1 MSTSNN
7 QGILNSLDKITEVFD
22 SILLEK
28 RGVLKMKV
36 LSDAI
41 LRQDRELTRDLELL
55 LSVYS
60 HGLLECPKPKWK
72 NSSQYEEG
80 QCVTVLTQIL
90 SGTKIDTKEFHELPL
105 KVQTVLYHSSIRSD
119 IGLNQS
125 QLLSTISVM
134 SKEAIYYTLGFS
146 DAVVDEVDTWDI
158 VQKCPRCGSERETPD
173 VCEGC
178 QEKLIEAIEHR
189 TESFEVY
196 GTSIKD
202 FSHRFLDWSLEVNDG
217 LYKFTK
223 LKESIGRYEPMLPFV
238 EYQKTL
244 QLIG

>member
-1 MSTSNN
+1 M
-7 QGILNSLDKITEVFD
+7 LNSIDKILEVFE
-22 SILLEK
+22 SIKLES

-36 LSDAI
+36 LNDTISGKDKEI
-41 LRQDRELTRDLELL
+41 THDLELL
-55 LSVYS
+55 LSVFY

-72 NSSQYEEG
+72 NSSQHSEG
-80 QCVTVLTQIL
+80 QCAAVLSRLLI
-90 SGTKIDTKEFHELPL
+90 GAEIDTKEFHELPL
-105 KVQTVLYHSSIRSD
+105 KVQVVLYYSSICSD

-125 QLLSTISVM
+125 QLLSAITVLP
-134 SKEAIYYTLGFS
+134 KEAIYTLLGHTEPLL
-146 DAVVDEVDTWDI
+146 DEVDTWSI
-158 VQKCPRCGSERETPD
+158 QQKCPRCGSVRETPD
-173 VCEGC
+173 VCEEC
-178 QEKLIEAIEHR
+178 TQRILEAIEHR

-202 FSHRFLDWSLEVNDG
+202 FSLEFFDWALEVNNG

-223 LKESIGRYEPMLPFV
+223 LKESIGRYEPTLPFV

>member
-1 MSTSNN
+1 MLNN
-7 QGILNSLDKITEVFD
+7 LDKILDVIE
-22 SILLEK
+22 SIRLEK

-36 LSDAI
+36 LNDTI
-41 LRQDRELTRDLELL
+41 LSQDKELIKDLELL

-80 QCVTVLTQIL
+80 QCVAVLTQIL

-105 KVQTVLYHSSIRSD
+105 KVQTVLYHSSVGSD

-125 QLLSTISVM
+125 QLLSTISIM
-134 SKEAIYYTLGFS
+134 SKEAIYYTLGFN
-146 DAVVDEVDTWDI
+146 DTVVDEIDTWEYI
-158 VQKCPRCGSERETPD
+158 QKCPRCGSISETSD
-173 VCEGC
+173 VCEDC
-178 QEKLIEAIEHR
+178 QENILEAIRFR

-196 GTSIKD
+196 GTSAKD
-202 FSHRFLDWSLEVNDG
+202 FSQEFLDWSLEVNNG
-217 LYKFTK
+217 LYRFTK
-223 LKESIGRYEPMLPFV
+223 LKESLGRYEPELPFV

-244 QLIG
+244 QLI

>member
-1 MSTSNN
+1 MLNN
-7 QGILNSLDKITEVFD
+7 IDKILEVFE
-22 SILLEK
+22 SIKLES

-36 LSDAI
+36 LNDAI
-41 LRQDRELTRDLELL
+41 SSKDKELTHDLELL
-55 LSVYS
+55 LSVFY

-72 NSSQYEEG
+72 NSSQPSEG
-80 QCVTVLTQIL
+80 QCVAVLTQL
-90 SGTKIDTKEFHELPL
+90 LAGTKIDTKEFHELPL
-105 KVQTVLYHSSIRSD
+105 KVQVVLYYSSICSD

-125 QLLSTISVM
+125 QLLSAITVIP
-134 SKEAIYYTLGFS
+134 KEAVYSILGHSEALIYEINTF
-146 DAVVDEVDTWDI
+146 EVT
-158 VQKCPRCGSERETPD
+158 QKCPRCGAERETPD
-173 VCEGC
+173 ICEEC
-178 QEKLIEAIEHR
+178 TQRIFEAIEHR

-202 FSHRFLDWSLEVNDG
+202 FTLEFFDWKLEVKNG

-223 LKESIGRYEPMLPFV
+223 LKDSLSRYEPTLPFE

>member
-1 MSTSNN
+1 MSTNT
-7 QGILNSLDKITEVFD
+7 LNDLDDVLAVLENIR
-22 SILLEK
+22 LEK

-36 LSDAI
+36 LSDAVTKQNKQ
-41 LRQDRELTRDLELL
+41 LVMDLELL

-72 NSSQYEEG
+72 NSSQYEKG
-80 QCVTVLTQIL
+80 QCVAVLTRIL
-90 SGTKIDTKEFHELPL
+90 SGAKVDTKEFHELPL
-105 KVQTVLYHSSIRSD
+105 KVQTVLYYSSIRSD

-146 DAVVDEVDTWDI
+146 DAVVDEVDTWDML
-158 VQKCPRCGSERETPD
+158 QKCPRCGSEQETPVLCKD
-173 VCEGC
+173 C
-178 QEKLIEAIEHR
+178 QEKLLEAVEHR

-196 GTSIKD
+196 GTSAKD
-202 FSHRFLDWSLEVNDG
+202 FNSRFLDWSLEVQDG
-217 LYKFTK
+217 LYKFAK
-223 LKESIGRYEPMLPFV
+223 LKESIERYEPTLPFV

>member
-1 MSTSNN
+1 MLNN
-7 QGILNSLDKITEVFD
+7 LDKITEVFD

-36 LSDAI
+36 LSDTA
-41 LRQDRELTRDLELL
+41 LKQDKELTRDLELL
-55 LSVYS
+55 LSIYS

-72 NSSQYEEG
+72 NSSQYGEG
-80 QCVTVLTQIL
+80 QCVAVLTRIL
-90 SGTKIDTKEFHELPL
+90 SGIKIDTKEFHELPL

-134 SKEAIYYTLGFS
+134 SKEAIYYTLGFN
-146 DAVVDEVDTWDI
+146 DAIEEVNTWDML
-158 VQKCPRCGSERETPD
+158 QRCPRCDAERETPD
-173 VCEGC
+173 VCEDC
-178 QEKLIEAIEHR
+178 QEKIIEAAEHR
-189 TESFEVY
+189 IESFEVY
-196 GTSIKD
+196 GTSTKD
-202 FSHRFLDWSLEVNDG
+202 FRHKFLDWSLEVQNG

-223 LKESIGRYEPMLPFV
+223 LTESIERYEPELPFV

-244 QLIG
+244 QLIW